1 MAHANQPISLIT
13 GATSGIGYEAAWRL
27 ARRGGTV
34 VLICRNGQ
42 TGEAAR
48 AAIARDSPHASV
60 VLELADLAS
69 LADVRALAHRLLNRF
84 STVNALINNAGVYRS
99 QLERTPDGFEWT
111 MAVNHLA
118 HFVLTGA
125 LLPAL
130 RPARARIVVVSSDAH
145 RGARLRRAPL
155 EQIMR
160 GEGGYNGLRAYADS
174 KLANLLFARELARRE
189 AAHGLTTVAIHPGVV
204 ATRIWNQ
211 QQDLVSRI
219 VRLFKPFM
227 VSPSRAG
234 GFLVDAATAGR
245 FASANGEY
253 IHKTSPR
260 RPSADADD
268 PELAAELWRVS
279 ARITG

>member
-1 MAHANQPISLIT
+1 MARGDRPISLIT
-13 GATSGIGYEAAWRL
+13 GATSGIGREAARQL
-27 ARRGGTV
+27 ARHGGTV
-34 VLICRNGQ
+34 VLVCRERRRGD
-42 TGEAAR
+42 AAR
-48 AAIARDSPHASV
+48 EAIARESPRASV

-69 LADVRALAHRLLNRF
+69 LADVRALAHRVLNRF
-84 STVNALINNAGVYRS
+84 STVNVLINNAGVYRS
-99 QLERTPDGFEWT
+99 QLERTADGFEWT

-118 HFVLTGA
+118 HFVLTNA

-145 RGARLRRAPL
+145 RGARLRRAPI
-155 EQIMR
+155 EQILR
-160 GEGGYNGLRAYADS
+160 GEGEYNGLRAYADS

-189 AAHGLTTVAIHPGVV
+189 AAHGMTTLAIHPGVV

-219 VRLFKPFM
+219 VRLFKPVM
-227 VSPSRAG
+227 VSAANGG
-234 GFLVDAATAGR
+234 GFLADAATADR

-253 IHKTSPR
+253 IHKTRPR
-260 RPSADADD
+260 RPSGDADD
-268 PELAAELWRVS
+268 PELAAELWQVS

>member
-1 MAHANQPISLIT
+1 MNPPISLIT
-13 GATSGIGYEAAWRL
+13 GATSGIGHEAARQL

-34 VLICRNGQ
+34 VLICRNRRK
-42 TGEAAR
+42 GEAAR
-48 AAIARDSPHASV
+48 DAIARESPHAAV
-60 VLELADLAS
+60 VLELADLSS
-69 LADVRALAHRLLNRF
+69 LADVRDLADRLLNRF
-84 STVNALINNAGVYRS
+84 STVNVLINNAGAYRS
-99 QLERTPDGFEWT
+99 QLERTRDGFEWT
-111 MAVNHLA
+111 MGVNHLA

-155 EQIMR
+155 EQIIR
-160 GEGGYNGLRAYADS
+160 GEGDYNGLRAYADS

-189 AAHGLTTVAIHPGVV
+189 AAHGLTTLAIHPGVV
-204 ATRIWNQ
+204 ATGIWNQ

-219 VRLFKPFM
+219 VRLFKPLM
-227 VSPSRAG
+227 VSSAKGG
-234 GFLVDAATAGR
+234 GFLVDAATADR

-253 IHKTSPR
+253 IHKTRPR
-260 RPSADADD
+260 QPSADADD